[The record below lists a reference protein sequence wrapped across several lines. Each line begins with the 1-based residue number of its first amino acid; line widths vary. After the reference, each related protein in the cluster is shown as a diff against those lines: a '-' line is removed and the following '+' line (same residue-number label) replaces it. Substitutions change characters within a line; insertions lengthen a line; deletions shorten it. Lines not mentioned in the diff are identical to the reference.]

1 MADSDDTRIASA
13 RQRVAKAICCPD
25 GNCYTE
31 RRNKT
36 DLAKYGIE
44 IPCYALSPDVQA
56 SASAAME
63 VCAKACDEYA
73 EARLK
78 DLDHPAI
85 DRDYVQGERH
95 GAMDLAQAFRAKAEG
110 R

>member
-1 MADSDDTRIASA
+1 MAVIPNTPDASA
-13 RQRVAKAICCPD
+13 RHPSMAERLAMAFCAERHPGVQWKDASPLSRLSCRVDARVALD
-25 GNCYTE
+25 E
-31 RRNKT
+31 
-36 DLAKYGIE
+36 
-44 IPCYALSPDVQA
+44 
-56 SASAAME
+56 
-63 VCAKACDEYA
+63 CAKLCDEYA

-110 R
+110 H